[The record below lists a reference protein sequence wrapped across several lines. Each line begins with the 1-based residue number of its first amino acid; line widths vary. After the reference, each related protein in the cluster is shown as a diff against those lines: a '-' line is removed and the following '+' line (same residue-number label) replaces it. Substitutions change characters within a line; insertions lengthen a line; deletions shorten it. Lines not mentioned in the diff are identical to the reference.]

1 MRLEKLNN
9 SDFLHTYNTSYRY
22 MPRMNRASDLIT
34 LDQEGLGSFIKS
46 VSGFFLDKVK
56 SIREIFA
63 INGKKPALDI
73 TGFKHLATP
82 IDKMAGL
89 DEDAQLAIKKII
101 VPWIPGIDQD
111 FYQLVIGLV
120 PRLDNIQKNSEGI
133 LESIDTYLAKIA
145 GDEEFRASKTP
156 SKDLIKSIKKF
167 EEDDTKYLESIIN
180 GKQLQDHIELG
191 KAIPN
196 VKVMG
201 TIHTTLQSVTSVNT
215 VKNLENLLEKINK
228 LVKRADG
235 IYEMLKANNTAMSKT
250 KIDELVQVLTI
261 ASKIV
266 INISSLIRLYD
277 ASLKVEKAIVEKLS
291 NVI

>member
-1 MRLEKLNN
+1 
-9 SDFLHTYNTSYRY
+9 
-22 MPRMNRASDLIT
+22 
-34 LDQEGLGSFIKS
+34 
-46 VSGFFLDKVK
+46 
-56 SIREIFA
+56 
-63 INGKKPALDI
+63 
-73 TGFKHLATP
+73 
-82 IDKMAGL
+82 MA
-89 DEDAQLAIKKII
+89 ED
-101 VPWIPGIDQD
+101 
-111 FYQLVIGLV
+111 
-120 PRLDNIQKNSEGI
+120 
-133 LESIDTYLAKIA
+133 
-145 GDEEFRASKTP
+145 
-156 SKDLIKSIKKF
+156 
-167 EEDDTKYLESIIN
+167 
-180 GKQLQDHIELG
+180 
-191 KAIPN
+191 

-215 VKNLENLLEKINK
+215 VKNLENLLDKINK